1 MAASTSRSR
10 VLVEIRTLDPEADHQ
25 RIVFLSTCFDFPF
38 DTTRALELA
47 LFRTFCIPSI
57 SRLLDRTG
65 EFQNRAQKRYD
76 DTDILVSE
84 MLECGYAS
92 ERGRSALHRMN
103 QIHGR
108 FRIANDD
115 FLYVLSTFIFEPIRW
130 NERFGWRRL
139 CEQERLAMFYFWRE
153 IGRRMNIADVP
164 ESYDAMERFNREY
177 ERRHIRYTDA
187 NRRVGTATVNMFAG
201 RAPRL
206 LASLVRSAI
215 PALLE
220 EPLVSAFGFPQPSR
234 VMRWLVPATLRSRAR
249 LARFLPARTQP
260 RLRTRMKRASYPGGY
275 RIEQI
280 GPPPSG

>member
-1 MAASTSRSR
+1 MAASTTRSR
-10 VLVEIRTLDPEADHQ
+10 VLEEIRTLDPAADHQ

-84 MLECGYAS
+84 MLEFGYGS
-92 ERGRSALHRMN
+92 ERGRSALYRMN

-153 IGRRMNIADVP
+153 IGRRMNIADLP
-164 ESYDAMERFNREY
+164 ESYDAMERFKRDY

-187 NRRVGTATVNMFAG
+187 NRRVGTATVDMFAG

-206 LASLVRSAI
+206 LAPLVRSAI

-220 EPLVSAFGFPQPSR
+220 EPLVTAFGFPQPSR
-234 VMRWLVPATLRSRAR
+234 VMRWLVPAALRWRGR
-249 LARFLPARTQP
+249 LVRFLPARTQP
-260 RLRTRMKRASYPGGY
+260 RLRSQMKRPSYPDGY

-280 GPPPSG
+280 GPPPPG

>member
-10 VLVEIRTLDPEADHQ
+10 VLDEIRTLDPAADHQ

-65 EFQNRAQKRYD
+65 EFRNRAQKRYD

-84 MLECGYAS
+84 MLEWGYAS
-92 ERGRSALHRMN
+92 ERGTSALRRMN
-103 QIHGR
+103 QLHGR

-115 FLYVLSTFIFEPIRW
+115 FLYVLSTFVFEPIRW
-130 NERFGWRRL
+130 NERFGWRPL
-139 CEQERLAMFYFWRE
+139 CEQERLGMFHFWRE
-153 IGRRMNIADVP
+153 IGRRMNIADLP
-164 ESYDAMERFNREY
+164 ESYEAMERFNRDY

-187 NRRVGTATVNMFAG
+187 NQRVGIATVNMFAG
-201 RAPRL
+201 RAPRGPFPAGSIGHSCPAGG
-206 LASLVRSAI
+206 ASRQGVRI
-215 PALLE
+215 PAA
-220 EPLVSAFGFPQPSR
+220 VSCHAMAR
-234 VMRWLVPATLRSRAR
+234 ARDLRLRAR

-260 RLRTRMKRASYPGGY
+260 RLRTQMKRPSYPDGY